1 MSEITDI
8 EVTPIA
14 VPVASEA
21 SGSSYTKAQRGTMV
35 VTVRTS
41 DGVIGRTYSGD
52 VTDSSPEK
60 AKRLVKFIEDEIRPR
75 VVGRPLLSLEAIWED
90 LFVRSSQFFV
100 YQPEDRLLYI
110 HALGAVDIALW
121 DAVGK
126 TLDTPLYK
134 LWGGYRDSLPII
146 AIGGYYEDGKTRTDL
161 VDEMEEYRQMGLAGV
176 KLKVGGRSVSE
187 DLERLAAVRDAMGE
201 EFIIACDANQGYS
214 IEEAVE
220 FGSAAREYDIEWF
233 EEPVV
238 WYDQYDGMREVRR
251 RANVPVTAGQ
261 SESTAT
267 ACRRLIEAEAVDVI
281 NLDASIAGG
290 PTAWRKVAATA
301 DLHNVE
307 MAHHEEPH
315 VSMHLLSSI
324 PNGRYAECFHPDVDP
339 VWHRLVTNLPRI
351 ADGLLHLPDGPG
363 LGIELDE
370 GFIEEFTVHEF
381 Q

>member
-1 MSEITDI
+1 MSKITDI

-41 DGVIGRTYSGD
+41 DGIVGRTYSGD

-60 AKRLVKFIEDEIRPR
+60 AQRLVEFIEEKIRPR
-75 VVGRPLLSLEAIWED
+75 VVDRPLLSLESIWED
-90 LFVRSSQFFV
+90 LFKRSSQFFV

-110 HALGAVDIALW
+110 HAIGAVDIALW

-146 AIGGYYEDGKTRTDL
+146 AIGGYYEDGKTRDDL
-161 VDEMEEYRQMGLAGV
+161 IAEMEEYQEMGLAGV
-176 KLKVGGRSVSE
+176 KLKVGGRSVEE
-187 DLERLAAVRDAMGE
+187 DLDRLAAIREAMGE
-201 EFIIACDANQGYS
+201 EFLIACDANQGYS
-214 IEEAVE
+214 IEEAVA
-220 FGSAAREYDIEWF
+220 FGTAAREYDIEWF

-238 WYDQYDGMREVRR
+238 WYDQYDGMRTVRQHT
-251 RANVPVTAGQ
+251 NVPVTAGQ
-261 SESTAT
+261 SESTTA
-267 ACRRLIEAEAVDVI
+267 ACRRLIEADAVDII

-301 DLHNVE
+301 NLHNVE

-315 VSMHLLSSI
+315 ISMHLLSGV

-339 VWHRLVTNLPRI
+339 MWHRLIVDRPCI
-351 ADGLLHLPDGPG
+351 EDGLLHLPDEPG

-370 GFIEEFTVHEF
+370 GFIEEFAVTESR
-381 Q
+381 